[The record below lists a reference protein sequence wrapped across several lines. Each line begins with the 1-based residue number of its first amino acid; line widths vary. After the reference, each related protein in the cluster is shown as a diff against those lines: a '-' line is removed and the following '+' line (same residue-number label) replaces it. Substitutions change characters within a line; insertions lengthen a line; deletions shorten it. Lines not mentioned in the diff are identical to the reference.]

1 MHSLYSC
8 LQHYFKLPINYLY
21 HTLCT
26 GLSSE
31 RAVTVV
37 HFVMYQTCRLA
48 AITVLNCFRIVVSF
62 DLNENTNQDESTLDE
77 DIEED
82 DDHDIMGKVTV

>member
-1 MHSLYSC
+1 MPTTL
-8 LQHYFKLPINYLY
+8 FKL
-21 HTLCT
+21 TLCT
-26 GLSSE
+26 GVSSE
-31 RAVTVV
+31 HAVTAV

-48 AITVLNCFRIVVSF
+48 AITVLICFRIVVSF

-82 DDHDIMGKVTV
+82 DDHDAMGKVTA